1 MFLSN
6 QTRNKQKPEPAMSHE
21 VNPLAFE
28 RHLATSPLAAGA
40 QHFAPSADAAPGR
53 TDSIARLRAALD
65 AAFDASSGSADP
77 SREAR
82 FARSVRIAL
91 AEAAADPSLLTPA
104 QRVGAPQKYQRHIL
118 TADPD
123 GRYAVASLVW
133 QPGQASPVHAHHAW
147 CGYVVLEG
155 TLSESIY
162 DWNEAQD
169 CATHLRTQPRPH
181 GAVSFVRAGR
191 GGIHQLG
198 NASDA
203 LAISLHVYG
212 VAETQFATHVNDI
225 VRCPAIDAG
234 ALS

>member
-1 MFLSN
+1 
-6 QTRNKQKPEPAMSHE
+6 MSHE

-28 RHLATSPLAAGA
+28 RHPVTSPLAAGT
-40 QHFAPSADAAPGR
+40 QLFAPSADAAPCR

-65 AAFDASSGSADP
+65 AAFDACNGSAEP
-77 SREAR
+77 SHEAR

-91 AEAAADPSLLTPA
+91 VEAAADPGLLTPA

-118 TADPD
+118 AADPD
-123 GRYAVASLVW
+123 GRYAIASLVW
-133 QPGQASPVHAHHAW
+133 QPGQASPVHAHHTW

-169 CATHLRTQPRPH
+169 CATHMRAQPRPH
-181 GAVSFVRAGR
+181 GAVSFARAGR
-191 GGIHQLG
+191 GCIHQLG

-203 LAISLHVYG
+203 LAISLHIYG
-212 VAETQFATHVNDI
+212 VHETQFATHVNDI
-225 VRCPAIDAG
+225 VRCPAIDEG